1 MGKQTGT
8 SAVRSAFRGGDKSKS
23 MGKSIR
29 NKNISKREF
38 DSVRKV
44 KKAARVEKVKERK
57 VQREKDLA
65 LRKA

>member
-8 SAVRSAFRGGDKSKS
+8 SAVRSAFRGDKTKS
-23 MGKSIR
+23 VGKSIR

-38 DSVRKV
+38 DSARKV

-57 VQREKDLA
+57 V
-65 LRKA
+65 